1 LVPGAVYKPHERGDA
16 DYRLDAVLDLHQ
28 FRKLMSLTV
37 LDYNKDRRMD
47 WYRMDEFMIQDYVE
61 PYPIELWNWGIRNR
75 AGHLRKVSPDILKLN
90 LLRTTE
96 ASVTYRGIRFE
107 GLFSSCDLA
116 LKEQWFIRSRE
127 RGSWIITIACEPRKL
142 DTIYLRLEDGR
153 RIEPCY
159 LVDAEKIFR
168 GRDWYEAI
176 DYFDL
181 RKHSKKNS

>member
-1 LVPGAVYKPHERGDA
+1 
-16 DYRLDAVLDLHQ
+16 
-28 FRKLMSLTV
+28 MSLTV
-37 LDYNKDRRMD
+37 LDHNKDHRMD

-61 PYPIELWNWGIRNR
+61 PYPIDLWNWGIRNR

-90 LLRTTE
+90 ILRTTE

-116 LKEQWFIRSRE
+116 LKEQWFIRYRE

-159 LVDAEKIFR
+159 LVDAEKTFR
-168 GRDWYEAI
+168 GRNWYEAM

-181 RKHSKKNS
+181 RKHSKKTAKSPKQQSKATLNAQIEAIITQAT

>member
-1 LVPGAVYKPHERGDA
+1 MGQGANYNPWLHIQDVPSQGLASRIKGWKTRRVHHLLSENDKAIHWVPGAVYKPHERGDA

-37 LDYNKDRRMD
+37 LDHNKDHRMD

-61 PYPIELWNWGIRNR
+61 PYPIDLWNWGIRNR

-107 GLFSSCDLA
+107 GLFYSCDLA
-116 LKEQWFIRSRE
+116 LKEQWFIRSRK
-127 RGSWIITIACEPRKL
+127 R
-142 DTIYLRLEDGR
+142 
-153 RIEPCY
+153 
-159 LVDAEKIFR
+159 
-168 GRDWYEAI
+168 
-176 DYFDL
+176 
-181 RKHSKKNS
+181 